1 MGGLS
6 MQTIRI
12 HLVTA
17 EDTVESIVDKY
28 TCNRED
34 IERMNPLFR
43 YRGLCPGQ
51 LLYIPLEE
59 KEKILPEKNDV
70 YYGLIREITYLAKED
85 YASYIQKH
93 NDHILIEDKLF
104 YSYKKMSVHLFKE
117 NENNQ
122 KICAS
127 HLIDLHR
134 KLHAFAD
141 VLIQKDENSISESKK
156 NLKESMQ
163 SFYQFL
169 TAEHMQCDMKK
180 ISESVQSRMLMI
192 AKIANGNFYD
202 LWSIIDD
209 AIHTV

>member
-1 MGGLS
+1 

-17 EDTVESIVDKY
+17 EDTIGSISEKY
-28 TCNRED
+28 TCKRED

-43 YRGLCPGQ
+43 YKGLRPGQ
-51 LLYIPLEE
+51 ILYIPFEE
-59 KEKILPEKNDV
+59 KTDILLERNDAF
-70 YYGLIREITYLAKED
+70 YALIREITYLAKED

-104 YSYKKMSVHLFKE
+104 SSYKKMSAYIFKE

-122 KICAS
+122 KICTS
-127 HLIDLHR
+127 HMIDLHR

-141 VLIQKDENSISESKK
+141 VLIKKDENAISENKK

-163 SFYQFL
+163 SFCQFL
-169 TAEHMQCDMKK
+169 TAEKVQCDMKK
-180 ISESVQSRMLMI
+180 VSECVQSRMLMI

-202 LWSIIDD
+202 LWSILDD